1 MPVWHHGIRRTQLR
15 VAYRRAVG
23 RAEMNLAAMWR
34 NYDVAGYRRLIYINT
49 VSVLESKSLSQAMGG
64 GIRTIDVLLTSS

>member
-1 MPVWHHGIRRTQLR
+1 
-15 VAYRRAVG
+15 
-23 RAEMNLAAMWR
+23 MWR